1 MGPQGAR
8 GPAGPQ
14 GPQGERGFTGATG
27 PQGPQGETGPQGE
40 RGFTGA
46 TGPQGPQGETGPQ
59 GPQGETGPQGERGF
73 TGATGPQGPK
83 GETGATGPQ
92 GPQGE
97 TGPQGERG
105 FTGAT
110 GPQGPQGETG
120 PQGPQGETGPQ
131 GERGFTG
138 ATGPQGPKGETGA
151 TGPQGPQGE
160 TGPQGPQGE
169 TGPQGE
175 AATITVG
182 AVTTGE
188 PGTNVVI
195 TNSGTSQDA
204 VLNFTIP
211 RGAAGGTV
219 QSLAIVD
226 TDPKIISG
234 VGEIKFTASPYVNSQ
249 SFDYTPGT
257 TEISIVNNGVY
268 QAFFHCT
275 VVASSGSTIPTSI
288 TIELRSDGTLI
299 PGSPSRHIF
308 RSTGESASVTLSTS
322 ILVTDAPIRLTVYLE
337 GDEVVITDCSLTI
350 IRLQ

>member
-40 RGFTGA
+40 RGF
-46 TGPQGPQGETGPQ
+46 
-59 GPQGETGPQGERGF
+59 
-73 TGATGPQGPK
+73 
-83 GETGATGPQ
+83 
-92 GPQGE
+92 
-97 TGPQGERG
+97 
-105 FTGAT
+105 
-110 GPQGPQGETG
+110 
-120 PQGPQGETGPQ
+120 
-131 GERGFTG
+131 
-138 ATGPQGPKGETGA
+138 TGA